1 MTYMSSTSRRRGGSS
16 RCGFLLATPRAALP
30 IKLAMLQIVFSCSVP
45 LCSSSLLVACCS
57 RKIKF
62 PDWLSS
68 LQQGIDSRLEHVCF
82 DCSAVPDLLLL
93 LLLLLLFLLC
103 LSPQFVCLCV
113 CASVLSGGRTSVMW
127 REIEH
132 SPLGIL
138 HLFKQGM
145 QTTVHQNTTLPS
157 ECQGRRGSLS
167 LSVETL
173 CQLALQ
179 STS

>member
-1 MTYMSSTSRRRGGSS
+1 M
-16 RCGFLLATPRAALP
+16 AAA
-30 IKLAMLQIVFSCSVP
+30 AMRFSP
-45 LCSSSLLVACCS
+45 L
-57 RKIKF
+57 
-62 PDWLSS
+62 
-68 LQQGIDSRLEHVCF
+68 
-82 DCSAVPDLLLL
+82 PDLLLL
-93 LLLLLLFLLC
+93 LLLLLLLC

-113 CASVLSGGRTSVMW
+113 CARVLSGGRTSV
-127 REIEH
+127 RRDIEH

-157 ECQGRRGSLS
+157 ECRGRRGSLS